1 MDSQIKE
8 WIILARKISKY
19 LLHQR
24 EPSNHQDVENWG
36 KQGNKQQQLLDEL
49 NQKHYFAQKAAK
61 RKEVEEKYTWD
72 DFVATQRKKARRRK
86 IQFMRYAASI
96 ILILAAGSGILVY
109 YFPKPE
115 MPVVTVA
122 PILIPGSMKASLV
135 LGDGKEIS
143 LNDQLTITEKDG
155 TIIRNNESGELA
167 YQKRTEQ
174 DTTLQYNTLR
184 VPRGGEYRLTLADGT
199 KVWINSES
207 ELSYPT
213 QFSANKRE
221 VYLKGEAYFEI
232 APNKQQPFFV
242 NSNRILVRATGT
254 AFNVMAYQDEPE
266 LQVTLVEGGVNIEEN
281 LKVISKLTPN
291 HQFSLNKANGQFS
304 VISVDPRS
312 ATVWKNG
319 RFYFDNEM
327 LASIIRKLSRWY
339 NVEIQCVDPEIT
351 QYKFSGEI
359 RKYEDASQVLNMLKL
374 TNEITYTI
382 QPDKKII
389 IYSTE

>member
-1 MDSQIKE
+1 M
-8 WIILARKISKY
+8 ARKISKY

-24 EPSNHQDVENWG
+24 EASNDQEIEEWG
-36 KQGNKQQQLLDEL
+36 KQGNKQQQVLDEL
-49 NQKHYFAQKAAK
+49 NQKHYFAQKVAK

-72 DFVATQRKKARRRK
+72 HFVATQRKNAQKRK
-86 IQFMRYAASI
+86 NQFFRYAASI
-96 ILILAAGSGILVY
+96 ILLVAVGSGILIY

-115 MPVVTVA
+115 IPVASVTPV
-122 PILIPGSMKASLV
+122 LTPGTMKASLV

-155 TIIRNNESGELA
+155 TVIRNNESGELA

-174 DTTLQYNTLR
+174 DTSLQYNTLR
-184 VPRGGEYRLTLADGT
+184 VPCGGEYRLTLADGT
-199 KVWINSES
+199 KVWINSGS
-207 ELSYPT
+207 ELIFPT
-213 QFSANKRE
+213 QFSASKRE

-242 NSNRILVRATGT
+242 NSNRILVHATGT

-291 HQFSLNKANGQFS
+291 HQFSLNKENGQFS
-304 VISVDPRS
+304 VTTVDPRS
-312 ATVWKNG
+312 ATAWKNG

-327 LASIIRKLSRWY
+327 LASIIRKLARWY
-339 NVEIQCVDPEIT
+339 NIEIQCADPEIT

-359 RKYEDASQVLNMLKL
+359 RKYEDASRVFNMLKL
-374 TNEITYTI
+374 TNEINYTI
-382 QPDKKII
+382 QSDKKII
-389 IYSTE
+389 IHATK